1 MSESDLLQT
10 VLLIKSK
17 NIICLINSD
26 HLSIGCPNLQLNQI
40 GGITPERKKWS
51 SQ

>member
-10 VLLIKSK
+10 VLLVKSK

-26 HLSIGCPNLQLNQI
+26 HLQLNQI
-40 GGITPERKKWS
+40 GGITPERKKWLS
-51 SQ
+51 